1 MPYVPTEWQDGDL
14 ITAERMNKLEEGVR
28 DAQDGTRGPE
38 GPVGPQGPEGPE
50 GPAGPQGPE
59 GPEGPVGPQGPEG
72 PQGPQGIQGERGET
86 GPEGPKGEKGDP
98 GETGPAGP
106 QGPQGE
112 KGEPGER
119 GPEGPAGPAGGP
131 QGPQGEPGPQ
141 GPAGPA
147 GADGA
152 PGPKG
157 DPGDPGAGVSPGG
170 TAGQILAKASDES
183 YDTEWIDPPEGGGV
197 TPENVITL
205 SGGGVMTLTGDFGS
219 GPYEIAVDEEP
230 EGSGGG
236 SASGGV
242 ESFNGRTGAVM
253 PQVGDYSAGDVG
265 ARADTWMPTAE
276 EVGAV
281 SSRDGTIF
289 GNIQIFGSI
298 SMSRKNGSDIGDNST
313 TFGYLCTAS
322 GPQSHAE
329 GCDTTASGECSHA
342 EGNLTKAT
350 RPMAHAEGYQTT
362 AGGNNSH
369 AEGFNTNASGEN
381 SHAEGYSTKAEG
393 KYSHAEG
400 NYTKTNGIYSHVEGQ
415 ETMTEGACAHAEGYK
430 TNAIASYSHAEGSE
444 TTADGGASHAE
455 GSETTTNGYSAHAE
469 GYQTMAK
476 EHSSH
481 AEGYQTTANGMYSH
495 AQGRGT
501 TASTYAQFV
510 AGEYNIISTNTSD
523 KFIIGKGSSTTN
535 TKANCFRVTN
545 VGVYASGSYSASG
558 ADYAEMFE
566 WADVNPGKEDRAGLF
581 VTLIGEKIRL
591 ANPGDDYILGIV
603 SGNPSVVGDVHDDQW
618 QRMYLYDVFGRA
630 LWEDVEV
637 PDETMEEPDPENP
650 DKTIFRVIIPA
661 HTEHR
666 QKLNPAYDSAQVY
679 IPRTERPEWDAV
691 GLLGKLVAV
700 DDGSC
705 QVNGWAAVGA
715 GSVATASKEKT
726 RFRVMARLDETHV
739 RIMML

>member
-38 GPVGPQGPEGPE
+38 GP
-50 GPAGPQGPE
+50 A
-59 GPEGPVGPQGPEG
+59 GPQGPEG

-86 GPEGPKGEKGDP
+86 GPKGPRGEKGDP

-236 SASGGV
+236 EAPDLSAYALKDNPV
-242 ESFNGRTGAVM
+242 FT
-253 PQVGDYSAGDVG
+253 
-265 ARADTWMPTAE
+265 
-276 EVGAV
+276 
-281 SSRDGTIF
+281 
-289 GNIQIFGSI
+289 GSI
-298 SMSRKNGSDIGDNST
+298 SLRRDENADIGVNSVAVGT
-313 TFGYLCTAS
+313 NCTAS
-322 GPQSHAE
+322 GWASFAMGFQNV
-329 GCDTTASGECSHA
+329 ASGTHSF
-342 EGNLTKAT
+342 
-350 RPMAHAEGYQTT
+350 
-362 AGGNNSH
+362 AGGVNSV
-369 AEGFNTNASGEN
+369 ASGDM
-381 SHAEGYSTKAEG
+381 SCAIGAFLKAQYFSEMVVG
-393 KYSHAEG
+393 KFNVEKNPAG
-400 NYTKTNGIYSHVEGQ
+400 TNYTLDYFVVGCG
-415 ETMTEGACAHAEGYK
+415 
-430 TNAIASYSHAEGSE
+430 
-444 TTADGGASHAE
+444 DGKDAR
-455 GSETTTNGYSAHAE
+455 
-469 GYQTMAK
+469 
-476 EHSSH
+476 
-481 AEGYQTTANGMYSH
+481 AN
-495 AQGRGT
+495 
-501 TASTYAQFV
+501 
-510 AGEYNIISTNTSD
+510 
-523 KFIIGKGSSTTN
+523 K
-535 TKANCFRVTN
+535 FRVATTGIFGDSSFN
-545 VGVYASGSYSASG
+545 SSG
-558 ADYAEMFE
+558 ADYAELFQ
-566 WADVNPGKEDRAGLF
+566 WADGNPSKEDRAGRF
-581 VTLIGEKIRL
+581 VTLEGEEIRL
-591 ANPGDDYILGIV
+591 AGPEDDYILGIV
-603 SGNPSVVGDVHDDQW
+603 SGAPSVVGGVYDDQW
-618 QRMYLYDVFGRA
+618 KGMFLQDVFGRPVY
-630 LWEDVEV
+630 EDVEV
-637 PDETMEEPDPENP
+637 PETLGPDGE
-650 DKTIFRVIIPA
+650 VLIPA

-666 QKLNPAYDSAQVY
+666 QKLNPAYDSTQAY

-715 GSVATASKEKT
+715 GSIATASKEKT